1 MRSRDPTE
9 NYQNFNNTESMNSN
23 HMELNQRSIEE
34 IEKARQEREELRRIV
49 DKVFNTDLMN
59 KRRYQSIVEARM
71 VFSKILSDRGH
82 SITTIGKYLNKNH
95 STIIHYNRNVSD
107 WLEQSVPLFNKYMEC
122 KDAFVRGREPI
133 VPMTKQSQMVKRV
146 ENLTVMVDNLVSE
159 KEYLRMSL
167 KKYKRFERILDLLSE
182 RVRVGDEEEMYR
194 RVNAILNK

>member
-1 MRSRDPTE
+1 LRSRDPTE

>member
-1 MRSRDPTE
+1 
-9 NYQNFNNTESMNSN
+9 MNSN

>member
-1 MRSRDPTE
+1 
-9 NYQNFNNTESMNSN
+9 
-23 HMELNQRSIEE
+23 MELNQRSIEE